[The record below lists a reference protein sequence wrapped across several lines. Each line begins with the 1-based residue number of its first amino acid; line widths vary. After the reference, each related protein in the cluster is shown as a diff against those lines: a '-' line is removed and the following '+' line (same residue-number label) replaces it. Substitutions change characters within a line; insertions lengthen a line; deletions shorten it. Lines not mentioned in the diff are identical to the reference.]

1 MPLPKH
7 PRAVVTGAASGL
19 GRAFALQ
26 LASRRARLLV
36 ADVDDHGLEETVRLV
51 AQAGGE
57 VHAARCDVSK
67 SDEVGALLGAADRT
81 LGGVDLLVNNAG
93 VSVSGSVG
101 EVPLDD
107 WEWIL
112 GVNLWGVIYGC
123 HHFVPRF
130 KQQRSGHIVNVASA
144 GGLFSLPNLA
154 PYNVT
159 KAGVV
164 ALSEGLSVELAE
176 HGVGVTVLCPMS
188 FKTRLFESG
197 RSHKNSVSADLVA
210 KLMGRAKIQADGVAR
225 FALEAADAG
234 RLYAVPHTDGRWF
247 WRLKRT
253 VPELL
258 QQKLLPR
265 AHLYMQR

>member
-1 MPLPKH
+1 
-7 PRAVVTGAASGL
+7 
-19 GRAFALQ
+19 
-26 LASRRARLLV
+26 
-36 ADVDDHGLEETVRLV
+36 
-51 AQAGGE
+51 
-57 VHAARCDVSK
+57 
-67 SDEVGALLGAADRT
+67 
-81 LGGVDLLVNNAG
+81 
-93 VSVSGSVG
+93 
-101 EVPLDD
+101 
-107 WEWIL
+107 
-112 GVNLWGVIYGC
+112 
-123 HHFVPRF
+123 
-130 KQQRSGHIVNVASA
+130 
-144 GGLFSLPNLA
+144 
-154 PYNVT
+154 
-159 KAGVV
+159 
-164 ALSEGLSVELAE
+164 
-176 HGVGVTVLCPMS
+176 MS